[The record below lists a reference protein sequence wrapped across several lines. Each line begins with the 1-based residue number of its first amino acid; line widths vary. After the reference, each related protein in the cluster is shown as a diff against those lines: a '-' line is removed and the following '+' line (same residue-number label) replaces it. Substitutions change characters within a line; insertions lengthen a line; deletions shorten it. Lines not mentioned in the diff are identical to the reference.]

1 MKTILF
7 HPERDAD
14 AIPQAAAILRRGGL
28 LGIPTETVYGLGA
41 DALNETA
48 VRHIFEAK
56 GRPQDNPLIIHVPDA
71 SWLERYCREVPE
83 TAYRLAERFW
93 PGPLTMILP
102 RREIVPLQTTGGLE
116 TVGVRCPDHPVT
128 RAIIE
133 AAGVPV
139 AAPSGN
145 TSGRPS
151 PTTAGHMAEDMDGK
165 IDGIVDGGP
174 CAVGVESTI
183 IDLTMTPPRLLRP
196 GGLPLEAL
204 EEVLGTVAV
213 DKAVTGLLKDGEK
226 PRAPGMTFKT
236 VVAAAALET
245 GEYQT
250 DTEIPA
256 GSSYTLPGTVTQ
268 LTNAVSQAD
277 GSDGKI
283 TLEDAMAYSSNTAF
297 AQLGVALG
305 DDKVS
310 SMAKKLGFDSPITV
324 DGSDSTGTPWMS
336 VASKFPTD
344 TTDDK
349 LALASIGQGDTVVT
363 PLQNALVAAAVA
375 NGGKVMQPTLV
386 DRVRSSDLSVISQ
399 TKPQVMSRAFSS
411 GTANKL
417 TQMMEAVVTKENP
430 NLAIDGM
437 QVTAKTGT
445 AQIGDGNTSID
456 GWVVGFAPADDPK
469 IAVAVVVH
477 NVDLYGSFAAGPIMK
492 AMMQE
497 ALAE

>member
-1 MKTILF
+1 MNKSLRQLFTIVVALF
-7 HPERDAD
+7 VILGMSTTIITAIRANQLNGDPRNTRALYHEYGAPRGSILASDGSVIAKSDPSNDAFSYQRSYAAGELYAPVTGFFSISQRGWSGIEASRSSLLSGQSD
-14 AIPQAAAILRRGGL
+14 QLMWQRFKSLFTGQENKGATIETSIDPKIQQAAYNGLSNNDGAAVAIEVKTGRVLAMVSTPSYDPNQL
-28 LGIPTETVYGLGA
+28 ASHDTSEANSNYSTLSQNESNLM
-41 DALNETA
+41 LNRATSQLY
-48 VRHIFEAK
+48 
-56 GRPQDNPLIIHVPDA
+56 P
-71 SWLERYCREVPE
+71 
-83 TAYRLAERFW
+83 
-93 PGPLTMILP
+93 PG
-102 RREIVPLQTTGGLE
+102 
-116 TVGVRCPDHPVT
+116 
-128 RAIIE
+128 
-133 AAGVPV
+133 
-139 AAPSGN
+139 S
-145 TSGRPS
+145 
-151 PTTAGHMAEDMDGK
+151 
-165 IDGIVDGGP
+165 
-174 CAVGVESTI
+174 
-183 IDLTMTPPRLLRP
+183 
-196 GGLPLEAL
+196 
-204 EEVLGTVAV
+204 
-213 DKAVTGLLKDGEK
+213 
-226 PRAPGMTFKT
+226 TFKT

-256 GSSYTLPGTVTQ
+256 GSSYTLPGTATQ

-310 SMAKKLGFDSPITV
+310 SMAEKLGFDSPIAI
-324 DGSDSTGTPWMS
+324 DGSESTGTPWMS
-336 VASKFPTD
+336 VTSKFPTD
-344 TTDDK
+344 AADDK

-411 GTANKL
+411 DTAGKL
-417 TQMMEAVVTKENP
+417 TQMMEAVVPKENP
-430 NLAIDGM
+430 NLAIDGV
-437 QVTAKTGT
+437 QVAAKTGT

-456 GWVVGFAPADDPK
+456 GWVIGFAPADDPK